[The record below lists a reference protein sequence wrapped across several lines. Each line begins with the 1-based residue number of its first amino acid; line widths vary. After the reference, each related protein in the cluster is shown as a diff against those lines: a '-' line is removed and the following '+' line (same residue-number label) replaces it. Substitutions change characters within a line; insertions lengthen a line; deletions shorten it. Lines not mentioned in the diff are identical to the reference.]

1 MYNECMLNIVNK
13 SRYNDLKDYYPY
25 LEEYYQKTLEVLQIE
40 DNYVLSLIICGP
52 ITIKRINRDY
62 RNKDAVTDV
71 ISFALLDNE
80 DAVEYEDCIELGD
93 LPEHIARCV
102 GNQESQPEAPVA
114 EIVQPKAE
122 SESSSVEIHPAAD
135 YTNKTFKEAKEAW
148 LASFEGEY
156 IRALL
161 ERNNYNISQASR
173 ESEID
178 RKYFRK
184 LMKKYGIAN
193 SSNDAGDADG
203 DED

>member
-93 LPEHIARCV
+93 IFINRQGV
-102 GNQESQPEAPVA
+102 FSQ
-114 EIVQPKAE
+114 
-122 SESSSVEIHPAAD
+122 
-135 YTNKTFKEAKEAW
+135 AKEYGHSVKREFVF
-148 LASFEGEY
+148 LFVHG
-156 IRALL
+156 LL
-161 ERNNYNISQASR
+161 HLLGYDHMNKEDEEKMFSLQRQIV
-173 ESEID
+173 
-178 RKYFRK
+178 
-184 LMKKYGIAN
+184 
-193 SSNDAGDADG
+193 GDLK
-203 DED
+203 

>member
-80 DAVEYEDCIELGD
+80 DVVEYEDCIELGD
-93 LPEHIARCV
+93 IFINRQRV
-102 GNQESQPEAPVA
+102 FSQ
-114 EIVQPKAE
+114 
-122 SESSSVEIHPAAD
+122 
-135 YTNKTFKEAKEAW
+135 AKEYGHSVKREFVF
-148 LASFEGEY
+148 LFVHG
-156 IRALL
+156 LL
-161 ERNNYNISQASR
+161 HLLGYDHMNKEDEEKMFSLQRQIV
-173 ESEID
+173 
-178 RKYFRK
+178 
-184 LMKKYGIAN
+184 
-193 SSNDAGDADG
+193 GDLK
-203 DED
+203 